1 MMNGRTC
8 LITGA
13 TDGIGKEAAIELAK
27 KGCNLILIGRNKK
40 KGEKVVEQIRKVA
53 ESYVDIDYFTADL
66 MLMKEVSRVADEV
79 SRKYPK
85 IDVLLNNVG
94 AYFAFRGVTEE
105 GFERTFALNH
115 LGYFLMTKKLLP
127 LVEKSNY
134 KRIVNVSSSAHYGI
148 DFEFDNLNGEKKYSG
163 FDVYKKSKLANVMF
177 TYELAKRVK
186 DKGITANCLHPGFVS
201 TNFGKNNNFLW
212 RNVIRV
218 AMWLTA
224 INVKDGAKTSI
235 HLACSD
241 EVKDIT
247 GRFFANCEVKKGSSK
262 AKNEEHNRRLWDI
275 SEDYVKKFV

>member
-1 MMNGRTC
+1 MRGLTC

-27 KGCNLILIGRNKK
+27 KGCNLILIGRNKE

-53 ESYVDIDYFTADL
+53 ENYVDIDYFTADL

-79 SRKYPK
+79 IRKYPK

-94 AYFAFRGVTEE
+94 AYFAFRDVTEE

-163 FDVYKKSKLANVMF
+163 FDIYKKSKLANVMF
-177 TYELAKRVK
+177 TYELAKRVR

-201 TNFGKNNNFLW
+201 TNFGKNNNLLW

-224 INVKDGAKTSI
+224 ISVKDGAKTSI

-247 GRFFANCEVKKGSSK
+247 GRFFANSQVKKGSSK
-262 AKNEEHNRRLWDI
+262 AKNEEHNQKLWEL
-275 SEDYVKKFV
+275 SEEFVEKFV

>member
-1 MMNGRTC
+1 MNGRTC

-27 KGCNLILIGRNKK
+27 KGCNLILIGRNKE
-40 KGEKVVEQIRKVA
+40 KGEKVVEEIRKVA
-53 ESYVDIDYFTADL
+53 ENHVDIDYFVADL

-94 AYFAFRGVTEE
+94 AYFAFRDVTEE

-127 LVEKSNY
+127 LVEKSDY

-148 DFEFDNLNGEKKYSG
+148 DFEFDNMNGEKKYSG

-177 TYELAKRVK
+177 TYELAKRIEGT
-186 DKGITANCLHPGFVS
+186 GITANCLHPGFVS

-224 INVKDGAKTSI
+224 ISVKNGAKTSI

-247 GRFFANCEVKKGSSK
+247 GKFFANSQIKKGSSK
-262 AKNEEHNRRLWDI
+262 AKNEEHNRKLWEL
-275 SEDYVKKFV
+275 SEEFVEKFV

>member
-1 MMNGRTC
+1 MNGRTC

>member
-1 MMNGRTC
+1 MRGLTC

-27 KGCNLILIGRNKK
+27 KGCNLILIGRSKE
-40 KGEKVVEQIRKVA
+40 KGDKVVEEIRKVA
-53 ESYVDIDYFTADL
+53 DSYVDIDYFTADL

-94 AYFAFRGVTEE
+94 AYFAFRDVTEE

-127 LVEKSNY
+127 LVEKSDY

-148 DFEFDNLNGEKKYSG
+148 DFEFDNMNGEKKYSG

-177 TYELAKRVK
+177 TYELAKRIEGT
-186 DKGITANCLHPGFVS
+186 GITANCLHPGFVS

-224 INVKDGAKTSI
+224 ISVKDGAKTSI

-247 GRFFANCEVKKGSSK
+247 GRFFANSQIKKGSSK
-262 AKNEEHNRRLWDI
+262 AKNEEHNRKLWEL
-275 SEDYVKKFV
+275 SEEFVEKFV

>member
-1 MMNGRTC
+1 MNGRTC

-27 KGCNLILIGRNKK
+27 KGCNLILIGRSKE

-53 ESYVDIDYFTADL
+53 ESHVDIDYFTADL

-79 SRKYPK
+79 SRKYPR
-85 IDVLLNNVG
+85 IDILLNNVG
-94 AYFAFRGVTEE
+94 ALFAFRGLTEE

-127 LVEKSNY
+127 LVEKSDY

-148 DFEFDNLNGEKKYSG
+148 DFEFDNINGEKKYTG
-163 FDVYKKSKLANVMF
+163 FDTYKKSKLANVMF
-177 TYELAKRVK
+177 TYELAKRIEGT
-186 DKGITANCLHPGFVS
+186 GITANCLHPGFVS
-201 TNFGKNNNFLW
+201 TNFGKNNSFLW
-212 RNVIRV
+212 RNFIRV
-218 AMWLTA
+218 AMWLIA

-247 GRFFANCEVKKGSSK
+247 GKFFANCEVKKGSSK

>member
-1 MMNGRTC
+1 MNGRTC

-27 KGCNLILIGRNKK
+27 KGCNLILIGRSKE

-53 ESYVDIDYFTADL
+53 ESHVDIDYFTADL

-79 SRKYPK
+79 SRKYPR
-85 IDVLLNNVG
+85 IDILLNNVG
-94 AYFAFRGVTEE
+94 ALFAFRGVTEE

-127 LVEKSNY
+127 LVEKSDY

-148 DFEFDNLNGEKKYSG
+148 DFEFDNINGEKNYTG
-163 FDVYKKSKLANVMF
+163 FDTYKKSKLANVMF
-177 TYELAKRVK
+177 TYELAKRIEGT
-186 DKGITANCLHPGFVS
+186 GITANCLHPGFVS
-201 TNFGKNNNFLW
+201 TNFGKNNSFLW
-212 RNVIRV
+212 RNFIRV
-218 AMWLTA
+218 AMWLIA

-247 GRFFANCEVKKGSSK
+247 GKFFANCEVKKGSSK
-262 AKNEEHNRRLWDI
+262 AKNEEHNQKLWEL
-275 SEDYVKKFV
+275 SEDFVKPFL

>member
-1 MMNGRTC
+1 MNGRTC

-27 KGCNLILIGRNKK
+27 KGCNLILIGRSKE

-53 ESYVDIDYFTADL
+53 ESHVDIDYFTADL

-79 SRKYPK
+79 SRKYPR
-85 IDVLLNNVG
+85 IDILLNNVG
-94 AYFAFRGVTEE
+94 ALFAFRDVTEE

-127 LVEKSNY
+127 LVEKSDY

-148 DFEFDNLNGEKKYSG
+148 DFEFDNMNGEKKYTG
-163 FDVYKKSKLANVMF
+163 FDTYKKSKLANVMF
-177 TYELAKRVK
+177 TYELAKRIEGT
-186 DKGITANCLHPGFVS
+186 GITANCLHPGFVS
-201 TNFGKNNNFLW
+201 TNFGKNNSFLW
-212 RNVIRV
+212 RHFIRV

-224 INVKDGAKTSI
+224 ISVKDGAKTSI

-262 AKNEEHNRRLWDI
+262 AKNEEHNQKLWEL
-275 SEDYVKKFV
+275 SEDFVKPFL

>member
-1 MMNGRTC
+1 MRGLTS

-27 KGCNLILIGRNKK
+27 KGCNLILIGRSKE
-40 KGEKVVEQIRKVA
+40 KGDKVVEEIRKVA
-53 ESYVDIDYFTADL
+53 DSYVDIDYFTADL

-85 IDVLLNNVG
+85 IDILLNNVG
-94 AYFAFRGVTEE
+94 AYFAFRDVTEE

-127 LVEKSNY
+127 LVEKSDY

-148 DFEFDNLNGEKKYSG
+148 DFEFDNMNGEKKYSG
-163 FDVYKKSKLANVMF
+163 FDIYKRSKLANVMF
-177 TYELAKRVK
+177 TYELAKRIEGT
-186 DKGITANCLHPGFVS
+186 GITANCLHPGFVS

-224 INVKDGAKTSI
+224 ISVKDGAKTSI

-247 GRFFANCEVKKGSSK
+247 GRFFANSQIKKGSSK
-262 AKNEEHNRRLWDI
+262 AKNEEHNRKLWEL
-275 SEDYVKKFV
+275 SEEFVEKFV

>member
-1 MMNGRTC
+1 
-8 LITGA
+8 
-13 TDGIGKEAAIELAK
+13 
-27 KGCNLILIGRNKK
+27 
-40 KGEKVVEQIRKVA
+40 
-53 ESYVDIDYFTADL
+53 

-94 AYFAFRGVTEE
+94 AYFAFRDVTEE

-127 LVEKSNY
+127 LVEKSDY

-148 DFEFDNLNGEKKYSG
+148 DFEFDNMNGEKKYSG
-163 FDVYKKSKLANVMF
+163 FDTYKKSKLANVMF

-212 RNVIRV
+212 RNVIRI

-224 INVKDGAKTSI
+224 ISVKDGAKTSI

-247 GRFFANCEVKKGSSK
+247 GRFFAASKVKKGSSK
-262 AKNEEHNRRLWDI
+262 AKNEEHNRKLWEL
-275 SEDYVKKFV
+275 SEEAVAPFF

>member
-1 MMNGRTC
+1 MNGRTC

-27 KGCNLILIGRNKK
+27 KGCNLILIGRSKE

-53 ESYVDIDYFTADL
+53 ESHVDIDYFTADL

-79 SRKYPK
+79 SRKYPR
-85 IDVLLNNVG
+85 IDILLNNVG
-94 AYFAFRGVTEE
+94 AVFAFRGVTEE

-127 LVEKSNY
+127 LVEKSDY

-148 DFEFDNLNGEKKYSG
+148 DFEFDNINGEKKYTG
-163 FDVYKKSKLANVMF
+163 FDTYKKSKLANVMF
-177 TYELAKRVK
+177 TYELAKRIEGT
-186 DKGITANCLHPGFVS
+186 GITANCLHPGFVS
-201 TNFGKNNNFLW
+201 TNFGKNNSFLW
-212 RNVIRV
+212 RNFIRV
-218 AMWLTA
+218 AMWLIA

-247 GRFFANCEVKKGSSK
+247 GKFFANCEVKKGSSK
-262 AKNEEHNRRLWDI
+262 AKNEEHNQKLWEL
-275 SEDYVKKFV
+275 SEDFVKPFL

>member
-1 MMNGRTC
+1 MNGRTC

-27 KGCNLILIGRNKK
+27 KGCNLILIGRNKE
-40 KGEKVVEQIRKVA
+40 KGDKVVEQIRKIA
-53 ESYVDIDYFTADL
+53 DSYVDIDYFTADL

-85 IDVLLNNVG
+85 IDILLNNVG

-127 LVEKSNY
+127 LIEKSNY

-163 FDVYKKSKLANVMF
+163 FDIYKKSKLANVMF

-186 DKGITANCLHPGFVS
+186 DRGITANCLHPGFVS

-247 GRFFANCEVKKGSSK
+247 GRFFANCQVKKGSSK
-262 AKNEEHNRRLWDI
+262 AKNDEHNRKLWDI

>member
-1 MMNGRTC
+1 MNGRTC

-27 KGCNLILIGRNKK
+27 KGCNLILIGRSKE

-53 ESYVDIDYFTADL
+53 ESHVDIDYFTADL

-79 SRKYPK
+79 SRKYPR
-85 IDVLLNNVG
+85 IDILLNNVG
-94 AYFAFRGVTEE
+94 AYFAFRDVTEE

-127 LVEKSNY
+127 LVEKSDY

-148 DFEFDNLNGEKKYSG
+148 DFEFDNMNGEKKYSG

-212 RNVIRV
+212 RNVIRM
-218 AMWLTA
+218 AMMLTA
-224 INVKDGAKTSI
+224 ISVKDGAKTSI

-241 EVKDIT
+241 KVKDIT

-262 AKNEEHNRRLWDI
+262 AKNEEHNQKLWDL
-275 SEDYVKKFV
+275 SEEFVKPLL

>member
-1 MMNGRTC
+1 MNGRTC

-40 KGEKVVEQIRKVA
+40 KGEKVVKQIRKVA
-53 ESYVDIDYFTADL
+53 DSYVDIDYFTADL
-66 MLMKEVSRVADEV
+66 MLMKEVSRVSDEV

-94 AYFAFRGVTEE
+94 AYFAFRGLTKE

-247 GRFFANCEVKKGSSK
+247 GRFFANCEVKRGSSK

>member
-1 MMNGRTC
+1 MRGLTC

-27 KGCNLILIGRNKK
+27 KGCNLILIGRNKE

-53 ESYVDIDYFTADL
+53 DNYVDIDYFTANL

-85 IDVLLNNVG
+85 IDILLNNVG

-127 LVEKSNY
+127 LIEKSNY

-163 FDVYKKSKLANVMF
+163 FDIYKKSKLANVMF

-247 GRFFANCEVKKGSSK
+247 GRFFANCQVKKGSSK
-262 AKNEEHNRRLWDI
+262 AKNDEHNRKLWDI

>member
-1 MMNGRTC
+1 MRGLTS

-27 KGCNLILIGRNKK
+27 KGCNLILIGRSKE
-40 KGEKVVEQIRKVA
+40 KGDKVVEEIRKVA
-53 ESYVDIDYFTADL
+53 DSYVDIDYFTADL

-94 AYFAFRGVTEE
+94 AYFAFRDVTEE

-127 LVEKSNY
+127 LVEKSDY

-148 DFEFDNLNGEKKYSG
+148 DFEFDNMNGEKKYSG
-163 FDVYKKSKLANVMF
+163 FDIYKRSKLANVMF
-177 TYELAKRVK
+177 TYELAKRIEGT
-186 DKGITANCLHPGFVS
+186 GITANCLHPGFVS

-224 INVKDGAKTSI
+224 ISVRDGAKTSI

-247 GRFFANCEVKKGSSK
+247 GRFFANSQIKKGSSK
-262 AKNEEHNRRLWDI
+262 AKNEEHNRKLWEL
-275 SEDYVKKFV
+275 SEEFVEKFV